1 MGTAIEWLML
11 VGDHGGDPT
20 MPHRDDA
27 GAAVGNAGSYTTTE
41 ARKGL
46 QDRSLMPLPPPQR
59 RAPILQRA
67 NYLPDEIFFPESGIS
82 SGKSVDLSAVARS
95 ANAEGVTRLIAARI
109 VLLLLCNQPLAFAR
123 GGKAHEE
130 LLRPQ

>member
-11 VGDHGGDPT
+11 VGDRGGDPT

-46 QDRSLMPLPPPQR
+46 QDRSLMPLPSLQR

-67 NYLPDEIFFPESGIS
+67 NYLPDEIFSQKAEYRRANQSTCPPQLE
-82 SGKSVDLSAVARS
+82 AR
-95 ANAEGVTRLIAARI
+95 TR
-109 VLLLLCNQPLAFAR
+109 
-123 GGKAHEE
+123 KA
-130 LLRPQ
+130 

>member
-1 MGTAIEWLML
+1 MGTAMEWLML

-46 QDRSLMPLPPPQR
+46 QDRSLMPLPSPQR

-67 NYLPDEIFFPESGIS
+67 NYLPDEIFSQKAEYRRANQSTCPPQREG
-82 SGKSVDLSAVARS
+82 GRRNPPNRGQDCLAVTLQSTTRVRS
-95 ANAEGVTRLIAARI
+95 RRQGS
-109 VLLLLCNQPLAFAR
+109 
-123 GGKAHEE
+123 
-130 LLRPQ
+130 